1 MPTPAHPN
9 ARPKIALFGNLP
21 PQVPTAVAQRSDL
34 ILLSEVTPEDAAQ
47 ITLGLTSAMNGAS
60 KQMLD
65 ALPRLEKIV
74 SCGAGLDRFDFAEIE
89 RRGIAFHH
97 TGHLMTQDTAEM
109 AVALVFALLRRVV
122 TNDTHVRSG
131 AWAERRADPSTRLSG
146 KRVGIVGLGKIGRS
160 IAQMLSGLGMTI
172 SYTGPNAK
180 PDVTWAYQP
189 DLRLLAGEVDILI
202 LACSGGP
209 ATRHLVNAP
218 VLGALGADG
227 FLVNVARGSV
237 VDEPALIN
245 ALETGGIAGA
255 GLDVFEAEPTP
266 DPRFARLEHVV
277 LQPHCATL
285 TRENRAELVT
295 EVLGVL
301 GLSG

>member
-1 MPTPAHPN
+1 MPKSD
-9 ARPKIALFGNLP
+9 RPKIALFGSLP
-21 PQVPTAVAQRSDL
+21 PQVPNAVAQRSDL
-34 ILLSEVTPEDAAQ
+34 ILLSEVTPQDAEQ

-109 AVALVFALLRRVV
+109 AVALVFSLLRRVV
-122 TNDTHVRSG
+122 RNDAHVRSG
-131 AWAERRADPSTRLSG
+131 AWAERRAETSSRIAG
-146 KRVGIVGLGKIGRS
+146 KRVGIVGLGKIGRA
-160 IAQMLSGLGMTI
+160 IAGMLSPLGMSV

-180 PDVTWAYQP
+180 PDAPWAYQP
-189 DLRLLAGEVDILI
+189 DLLQLAQDVDILI

-218 VLGALGADG
+218 VLAALGKDG
-227 FLVNVARGSV
+227 YLINVARGSV
-237 VDEPALIN
+237 VEEEALIH

-255 GLDVFEAEPTP
+255 GLDVFENEPNP
-266 DPRFARLEHVV
+266 DARFIQLDNVV
-277 LQPHCATL
+277 LQPHSATL
-285 TRENRAELVT
+285 THENRAELVV
-295 EVLGVL
+295 EVLGLL
-301 GLSG
+301 GLPD

>member
-1 MPTPAHPN
+1 MPTTD
-9 ARPKIALFGNLP
+9 RPKIALFGSLP
-21 PQVPTAVAQRSDL
+21 PQVPNAVAQRSDL
-34 ILLSEVTPEDAAQ
+34 ILLSEVTPEQAAQ

-74 SCGAGLDRFDFAEIE
+74 SCGAGLDRFDFDEIKL
-89 RRGIAFHH
+89 RGIAFHH

-109 AVALVFALLRRVV
+109 AVALVFALLRQVLQ
-122 TNDTHVRSG
+122 NDAHVRSG

-146 KRVGIVGLGKIGRS
+146 KRVGIVGLGKIGHT
-160 IAQMLSGLGMTI
+160 IAQMLSPLGMTV

-180 PDVTWAYQP
+180 PDVPWVYQP
-189 DLRLLAGEVDILI
+189 DLLQLSRDVDILI

-218 VLGALGADG
+218 VLAALGKGG

-237 VDEPALIN
+237 VDEDALIH
-245 ALETGGIAGA
+245 ALETGEISGA
-255 GLDVFEAEPTP
+255 GLDVFEREPTP
-266 DPRFARLEHVV
+266 DPRFSRLDTVV
-277 LQPHCATL
+277 LQPHSATL
-285 TRENRAELVT
+285 THENRAELVT
-295 EVLGVL
+295 EVLALL
-301 GLSG
+301 GLPA